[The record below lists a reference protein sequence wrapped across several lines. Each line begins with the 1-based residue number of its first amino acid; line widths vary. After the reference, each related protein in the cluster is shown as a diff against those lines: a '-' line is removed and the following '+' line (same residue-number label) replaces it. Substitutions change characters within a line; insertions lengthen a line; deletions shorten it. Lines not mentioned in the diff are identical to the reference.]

1 MKKVFL
7 LLTMAATLAFTASAQ
22 KAPIKFGVKAGV
34 AFPNMVVSAMG
45 ASVSLDSKT
54 SYYVGGTVDI
64 PVSPLFSVQPGL
76 TLINKGT
83 KVTGSLDIE
92 DGSEMITGTLN
103 FMYIEIPVNGV
114 VSFKAGNAGKVFLGA
129 GPYYAIAVDAN
140 AKADGKKEDIKLGT
154 DFKRGDFGLN
164 FLAGFQLNNG
174 LNFHGGYGLGLS
186 NTLGDNEAADYVKFK
201 NRVFTLGVGFT
212 F

>member
-1 MKKVFL
+1 MKKTFL

-22 KAPIKFGVKAGV
+22 NAPVKFGIKAGV

-64 PVSPLFSVQPGL
+64 PVSPMFSVQPGL
-76 TLINKGT
+76 TLSNKGT
-83 KVTGSLDIE
+83 KVTGAIDIE
-92 DGSEMITGTLN
+92 DGNEMVTGTLN
-103 FMYIEIPVNGV
+103 FTYIEIPVNAV
-114 VSFKAGNAGKVFLGA
+114 VRFNAGNAGKVFLGF

-140 AKADGKKEDIKLGT
+140 AKAGGAKEDIELGT

-164 FLAGFQLNNG
+164 FMAGFELKNG
-174 LNFHGGYGLGLS
+174 LNFHAGYGLGLS
-186 NTLGDNEAADYVKFK
+186 NILGSDASDIVKFK
-201 NRVFTLGVGFT
+201 NRVFTIGAGFT